1 MIKILDVELQFDVM
15 DAVQLENYEAA
26 LLKVKN
32 TKPVKGL
39 NASGRIK
46 EQCNVVRTFFDGVC
60 GEGTSQKIFGDSF
73 NYRTHYEAFESFVMQ
88 ANAEAE
94 AEQKAIEDRADKY
107 TLNRA
112 QRRAK

>member
-1 MIKILDVELQFDVM
+1 MIKINDVELQFDVM
-15 DAVQLENYEAA
+15 DADHLEKYEAA
-26 LLKVKN
+26 LLEVKN
-32 TKPVKGL
+32 TKLADGL
-39 NASGRIK
+39 TASQRIK
-46 EQCNVVRTFFDGVC
+46 EQCKIVKNFFDKVC
-60 GEGTSQKIFGDSF
+60 GPQTSEKIFGDSH

-94 AEQKAIEDRADKY
+94 AEQKAIEDRAAKY